1 MKAIFMSGSSR
12 ANVGKKDAKALRV
25 DGLVPC
31 VLYGGDSQI
40 HFSVIATEFKPLLFT
55 PDVHTVELA
64 IDGKSYKAVLQ
75 DIQYHNLNDSVL
87 HADFLQLSE
96 NKPMIIQI
104 PVRTTGVSSGVRAG
118 GKLVTKLRKLKVRA
132 LLTDLPDFIAI
143 DITPLEIGQGVKVR
157 EISVPGVTLLDAPNV
172 DVVAVTATRA
182 SRQANDEAKK

>member
-1 MKAIFMSGSSR
+1 MKAVFMSGSSR

-40 HFSVIATEFKPLLFT
+40 HFSVNETQFKPLLFT
-55 PDVHTVELA
+55 PDVHTVDLE

-75 DIQYHNLNDSVL
+75 DIQYHNMNDSVL
-87 HADFLQLSE
+87 HADFLQLHE
-96 NKPMIIQI
+96 NKPVIIQI
-104 PVRTTGVSSGVRAG
+104 PVRTSGNSAGVRAG

-132 LLTDLPDFIAI
+132 FLKDLPDFINI

-157 EISVPGVTLLDAPNV
+157 EISVPGVTLLDAQNV

-182 SRQANDEAKK
+182 SRQAADDAKK

>member
-12 ANVGKKDAKALRV
+12 TNVGKKDAKALRV

-55 PDVHTVELA
+55 PDVHTVELS
-64 IDGKSYKAVLQ
+64 IDGTSYKAVLQ

-118 GKLVTKLRKLKVRA
+118 GKLVTKMRKLKVRA
-132 LLTDLPDFIAI
+132 LLTDLPDFISV
-143 DITPLEIGQGVKVR
+143 DISPLEIGQGVKVR
-157 EISVPGVTLLDAPNV
+157 EISLPGVTLLDAPNV

-182 SRQANDEAKK
+182 SRQATDDAKK

>member
-55 PDVHTVELA
+55 PDVHTVELN
-64 IDGKSYKAVLQ
+64 IEGKLYKAVLQ

-143 DITPLEIGQGVKVR
+143 DISPLEIGQGVKVR

>member
-55 PDVHTVELA
+55 PDVHTVELN
-64 IDGKSYKAVLQ
+64 IEGKIYKAVLQ

-143 DITPLEIGQGVKVR
+143 DISPLEIGQGVKVR

>member
-55 PDVHTVELA
+55 PDVHTVELN
-64 IDGKSYKAVLQ
+64 IEGKLYKAVLQ

-132 LLTDLPDFIAI
+132 LLTDLPDFISI
-143 DITPLEIGQGVKVR
+143 DISPLEIGQGVKVR